1 MKGNKARGPDGI
13 VIEMIKTLDDFGI
26 EKLTIMANEIY
37 DTGKI
42 PQDLNK
48 SIFIALPKK
57 PGTIECELHRTI
69 SLMSHITKFI
79 LRVIMMR
86 VRRCTKPEISQ
97 EQCGSWKTLA
107 RETRYSLLGHYAS
120 ELLKYNMTCRGRGG
134 ACPHS

>member
-13 VIEMIKTLDDFGI
+13 VIEMIKALDDFGI

-42 PQDLNK
+42 PQDLSK

-69 SLMSHITKFI
+69 SLMSHITQVI

-86 VRRCTKPEISQ
+86 APERF
-97 EQCGSWKTLA
+97 A
-107 RETRYSLLGHYAS
+107 RWAWRARG
-120 ELLKYNMTCRGRGG
+120 GRGDIKREFRKK
-134 ACPHS
+134 AKDKRKK